1 MIKRIL
7 HFIKKIKTQH
17 LEMKDQK
24 NKMETEFKELPFYK
38 RWLYNILE
46 LSVIPIIIS
55 AIGLT
60 YIAVQEEQKK
70 TIKSWIPSNIKDSLL
85 SLYPAETWLVIL
97 LVITIICSIWGGI
110 GSHINAIIMKNK
122 YKIVRK
128 SYLSLKEESE
138 SKSINC
144 YHLFSNWLYS
154 YSTYLNLTASE
165 RVSLYKLDM
174 NLFSCIGRYSENEK
188 FNSKPSRLY
197 PRHQGGISRTW
208 EAGVFEDTGA
218 PDPENDMQAWVDY
231 NVGNYDFT
239 EEELSKIRMKS
250 RAFYGIRLKNS
261 RHQTI
266 AVILFESLQP
276 NGLPIGRFNRLLNP
290 QEKMN
295 LVSLIDSLDKH
306 IPTLESARKEG
317 F

>member
-1 MIKRIL
+1 
-7 HFIKKIKTQH
+7 
-17 LEMKDQK
+17 
-24 NKMETEFKELPFYK
+24 MELEFKELPFYK
-38 RWLYNILE
+38 RWLYNILGF
-46 LSVIPIIIS
+46 SIIPIIIS
-55 AIGLT
+55 PVGLI
-60 YIAVQEEQKK
+60 YISVPEEQK
-70 TIKSWIPSNIKDSLL
+70 TAIKSWIPNNIKDYSL
-85 SLYPAETWLVIL
+85 SLYSAETWLVIL

-122 YKIVRK
+122 YKVIRK
-128 SYLSLKEESE
+128 SYISLKKESE

-154 YSTYLNLTASE
+154 YSNHLNLTVSE

-231 NVGNYDFT
+231 NVDNYDFT
-239 EEELSKIRMKS
+239 EEDLSKIRMKS
-250 RAFYGIRLKNS
+250 RAFYGIRLKNL
-261 RHQTI
+261 RQQTI

-276 NGLPIGRFNRLLNP
+276 NGLPIEKCKRLLNS

-295 LVSLIDSLDKH
+295 LISLIDSLDKH